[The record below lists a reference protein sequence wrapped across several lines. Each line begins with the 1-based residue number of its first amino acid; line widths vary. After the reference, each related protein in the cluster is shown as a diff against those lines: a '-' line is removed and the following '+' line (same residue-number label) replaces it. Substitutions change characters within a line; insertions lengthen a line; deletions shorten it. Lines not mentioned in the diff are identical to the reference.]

1 MSPVRHVPV
10 CSCPGRCRRA
20 ATASGN
26 EHDLVFQQTDTLP
39 LQAVIGG
46 DYLDHV
52 EKVDGEWRFTERH
65 MANNLVGNLKA
76 HGRDAGVIRVHRA
89 N

>member
-1 MSPVRHVPV
+1 M
-10 CSCPGRCRRA
+10 
-20 ATASGN
+20 
-26 EHDLVFQQTDTLP
+26 
-39 LQAVIGG
+39 IGG